1 MKFGKLVAL
10 AAPLS
15 VFAFA
20 AHAGGAIAPVV
31 EVAAPVVE
39 TVAPVGNW
47 QGGYAG
53 VTLGY
58 AFSGKDR
65 YGIEVPNDFQGDIGT
80 MKLSGGNAGLRI
92 GYRWQK
98 DNWVF
103 GPELAIE
110 GGSIKDS
117 VRGTAGG
124 IEYEGES
131 KIKNVI
137 SLRGK
142 VGYTVR
148 PDMLIYGIAGVAR
161 ADVSYK
167 LGLADDDKLSADY
180 KKTGYVVGLGVEKQ
194 LNDRWS
200 VTGEYEYANFGKE
213 TREFEDVRTEAT
225 PKYNNIKLGLN
236 FKF

>member
-1 MKFGKLVAL
+1 MKLSKLLVL
-10 AAPLS
+10 AAPVS
-15 VFAFA
+15 VFAVS
-20 AHAGGAIAPVV
+20 AHAGGYTAPVV
-31 EVAAPVVE
+31 ETVAPVVE

-53 VTLGY
+53 LTLGY
-58 AFSGKDR
+58 AFQGKDR
-65 YGIEVPNDFQGDIGT
+65 YGIETPAGFQGNIGT
-80 MKLSGGNAGLRI
+80 MKLSGANAGLRA
-92 GYRWQK
+92 GYRWQNN
-98 DNWVF
+98 NWVF

-117 VRGTAGG
+117 VKGTVGG
-124 IEYEGES
+124 VDYEGES

-142 VGYTVR
+142 VGYAVQ
-148 PDMLIYGIAGVAR
+148 PDLLVYGMAGVAR
-161 ADVSYK
+161 ADVDYK
-167 LGLADDDKLSADY
+167 LTAAGAEESDGY

-194 LNDRWS
+194 INDRWS

-213 TREFEDVRTEAT
+213 TRTFGDVTTEAT
-225 PKYNNIKLGLN
+225 AKYNNVKVGLN